1 LEGGGVGTGMNSLVA
16 MVLVVVVVV
25 LLLFKIFD
33 GFCFVFPP
41 STTIHGGQQLV
52 LVNSCGNNW
61 F

>member
-1 LEGGGVGTGMNSLVA
+1 MNSLVA